1 MWEVD
6 GDLSLNIRVFFGFIF
21 LVFFLGDYA
30 SDSEFSGDAQ
40 RYGTDDGSRTK
51 IGELIAMVSHALG
64 SAVVAVYKGGV
75 GFPRVRR
82 LILELLAVGVVVFD
96 ALCDLGVDCFL
107 NDGRDSP
114 HLRSEL
120 SNILEMSEH
129 ETRRLE
135 IVAQDF
141 IGGKPT

>member
-6 GDLSLNIRVFFGFIF
+6 GDLPLSIRVFFGFIF

-30 SDSEFSGDAQ
+30 SDSEFSSDAQ

-51 IGELIAMVSHALG
+51 IGELIAMVSHTLG
-64 SAVVAVYKGGV
+64 SAVVAVYIGGV

-82 LILELLAVGVVVFD
+82 LVFELLAVGVVVFD

-107 NDGRDSP
+107 NGGRDSP
-114 HLRSEL
+114 HLRSKL

-135 IVAQDF
+135 IVAQSF